1 MIPAGA
7 RLWFAAK
14 KSSKR
19 PSTRSPRSCAAST
32 RSATTPP
39 TRHATAVSAKSRSKP
54 RTKTSRRSPAAA
66 TTHRRISG
74 QRSASLKT
82 PRRPPRVEMV
92 RPPPVDSQCN
102 PPAFEQTK
110 LIAGRPGGG
119 LGGFGGGARGKIALS
134 GAHDESFAVHT
145 DLDAA
150 EFSVCALIR
159 RHVGERILVA
169 QFVADVEERLRQVVH
184 AVGEE
189 GAAASLFRE
198 LLQHLVGRFHMV
210 FPVAAFGRIVLLDG
224 RNPLGTGADG
234 VDDHPAALRHLD
246 GLPA

>member
-7 RLWFAAK
+7 RLWSAAK

-39 TRHATAVSAKSRSKP
+39 TPHATAVSAKSRSK
-54 RTKTSRRSPAAA
+54 RRVKTSRRSPAAA
-66 TTHRRISG
+66 TTHRRTSG
-74 QRSASLKT
+74 RRSASLKT
-82 PRRPPRVEMV
+82 PRRTPGVEIV
-92 RPPPVDSQCN
+92 RPPQADSHCN

-150 EFSVCALIR
+150 EFPVCALIR
-159 RHVGERILVA
+159 RHVGERILAA

-189 GAAASLFRE
+189 GAPTG
-198 LLQHLVGRFHMV
+198 LLSK
-210 FPVAAFGRIVLLDG
+210 
-224 RNPLGTGADG
+224 
-234 VDDHPAALRHLD
+234 LR
-246 GLPA
+246 

>member
-1 MIPAGA
+1 MRPAGA

-39 TRHATAVSAKSRSKP
+39 TPHATAVSARSRSKP

-66 TTHRRISG
+66 TTHRKTSG
-74 QRSASLKT
+74 QRSASLENT
-82 PRRPPRVEMV
+82 EAHPRVEIV

-102 PPAFEQTK
+102 PPAFEETK

-134 GAHDESFAVHT
+134 GAHDESFAIHT

-159 RHVGERILVA
+159 RHIGERILAA
-169 QFVADVEERLRQVVH
+169 QFVADIEERLRQIVH
-184 AVGEE
+184 TVGEE
-189 GAAASLFRE
+189 GAPAGLLSKLRE
-198 LLQHLVGRFHMV
+198 HLVGRFHMD
-210 FPVAAFGRIVLLDG
+210 FPVAAFGRIVLLDC

-246 GLPA
+246 RS